1 MFRPPRKRTK
11 KWRAAGMAR
20 VSPLLRIPKV
30 RNIRGEN
37 GAALTNRLCP
47 RGSRKELGE
56 VLPSVF
62 LFQSQQS
69 LFPIETPA
77 ITT

>member
-1 MFRPPRKRTK
+1 
-11 KWRAAGMAR
+11 MAR
-20 VSPLLRIPKV
+20 VSPLLRIPTVK
-30 RNIRGEN
+30 NIRGEN
-37 GAALTNRLCP
+37 GAALRNRLCP
-47 RGSRKELGE
+47 LQFQKKERSEL
-56 VLPSVF
+56 LPSVF

>member
-1 MFRPPRKRTK
+1 MNICGEN
-11 KWRAAGMAR
+11 RAASR
-20 VSPLLRIPKV
+20 
-30 RNIRGEN
+30 
-37 GAALTNRLCP
+37 NRLCP
-47 RGSRKELGE
+47 RGQRKELGGL
-56 VLPSVF
+56 VPSVF